1 LYILHA
7 YKVFPPDVT
16 GGIPEAIAYIA
27 QGMSPRHQ
35 SSLLVA
41 RDRGLGRR
49 FTSDGISVEAVT
61 SFGTAMSSP
70 LAPSFPLRLAQ
81 RARKASLVALHHP
94 FPLNDIGVA
103 IGLPEH
109 AALVVHWHTKIVGK
123 RPFAAALS
131 PILTHTLAR
140 AERIIVSH
148 PKLVKNSPFLVRYAD
163 KCMVIPYGVHVDYWS
178 ELDNAQRRKASELR
192 ARHPRL
198 VVATGR
204 LVPYKGFHV
213 LIEALRHVD
222 ATVIVVGEGPLEH
235 DLRQTARRLG
245 VGEKFVLAGG
255 LSRDD
260 LKVHLHAARMLAL
273 PSVTEAE
280 AFGIVQLEAMAVGL
294 PVINTNLPTG
304 VPDVARNERE
314 GLTVP
319 PGDPAALAAAISRL
333 LDDAELARN
342 LGAAGRSRVAAENR
356 AEVFVKRI
364 EDVYEAAIAERRNA
378 VGMASLQRV
387 GHEPS

>member
-1 LYILHA
+1 LHVLHA

-27 QGMSPRHQ
+27 RGMPSRHQ
-35 SSLLVA
+35 TSLLVA
-41 RDRGLGRR
+41 RDRGTGRR
-49 FTSDGISVEAVT
+49 FILDGISVEAVT
-61 SFGTAMSSP
+61 SLGTVMSSP

-81 RARKASLVALHHP
+81 RARKASLLALHHP

-103 IGLPEH
+103 IGLPKH
-109 AALVVHWHTKIVGK
+109 TALVVHWHTKIVGK

-131 PILTHTLAR
+131 PILMHTLSR
-140 AERIIVSH
+140 AQRIIVSH
-148 PKLVKNSPFLVRYAD
+148 PALIKNSPFLVRNAD
-163 KCMVIPYGVHVDYWS
+163 KCMVIPYGVHLDYWG
-178 ELDNAQRRKASELR
+178 ELNDTQRRKAAELR
-192 ARHPRL
+192 ARYPRL
-198 VVATGR
+198 VLATGR

-213 LIEALRHVD
+213 LIEALRRVD
-222 ATVIVVGEGPLEH
+222 ATVTVVGEGPLEH

-245 VGEKFVLAGG
+245 VGERFVLAGG

-260 LKVHLHAARMLAL
+260 LKLHLHAARVFAL

-280 AFGIVQLEAMAVGL
+280 AFGIVQLEAMASGL
-294 PVINTNLPTG
+294 PVINTDLPTG
-304 VPDVARNERE
+304 VPHVARNERE

-319 PGDPAALAAAISRL
+319 PGDPAALAAAINRL
-333 LDDAELARN
+333 LDDEVLARN
-342 LGAAGRSRVAAENR
+342 LGSSGRGRVAAEYR

-364 EDVYEAAIAERRNA
+364 EDVYETAIAERRNA
-378 VGMASLQRV
+378 VGLTSLQRV